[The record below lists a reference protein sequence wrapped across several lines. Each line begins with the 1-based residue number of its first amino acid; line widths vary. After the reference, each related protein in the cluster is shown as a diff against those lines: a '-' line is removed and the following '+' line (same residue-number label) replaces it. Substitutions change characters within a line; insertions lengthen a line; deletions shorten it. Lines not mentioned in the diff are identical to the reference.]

1 MADEENV
8 TTAEQEA
15 ALNELAAEG
24 QAMNPDAYAAPAQAE
39 TAAEPELTLTEKV
52 AADEAGDAAKF
63 AALSERVAKIET
75 FLATSYNELVAH
87 FDARVK
93 ALEGAAP
100 AAANEK
106 LEALVAKM
114 HEKMKLLIPMD

>member
-24 QAMNPDAYAAPAQAE
+24 QAMEASAPAQAE
-39 TAAEPELTLTEKV
+39 TATAAPEPTLTEKV

-75 FLATSYNELVAH
+75 FLATSYNERVAH